1 MFEEIIEQLNR
12 CKVKYLVVGG
22 IAVNLHGF
30 YRATEDLDI
39 ILLLS
44 SSNIKKFIKAV
55 KNLKL
60 VPRVPVKID
69 DFANKDLRMMWI
81 KDKNM
86 KAFTFYDPDYQ
97 RKYLDV
103 VIDHPVNFEKAY
115 KSKSVY
121 KDGTLGVPVIPITDL
136 IKMKKAALRERDKI
150 DIKGL
155 RLAQEMRREEKR
167 SK

>member
-1 MFEEIIEQLNR
+1 MIEEILQELNR

-44 SSNIKKFIKAV
+44 SSNIKKFIQAV

-69 DFANKDLRMMWI
+69 DFANKELRTMWI

-86 KAFTFYDPDYQ
+86 KAFTFYEPTYQ
-97 RKYLDV
+97 NKYLDV
-103 VIDHPVNFEKAY
+103 VIDHPINFEKAY

-121 KDGTLGVPVIPITDL
+121 KDGKLGVPVIPIVDL
-136 IKMKKAALRERDKI
+136 IKMKRVAFRERDKI

-155 RLAQEMRREEKR
+155 ELIQEMNREKN
-167 SK
+167 K